1 MGPWKRRVLKTL
13 LWGKKQSL
21 RGRLS
26 ILGAEKG
33 GGVMYQTEFFG
44 RELLAICSYSGGLL
58 SWKAAQLAV
67 KKFGRDHTVLL
78 YADTGNES
86 ADNYR
91 FIVQGAAVLG
101 APLHIV
107 RATPDWACE
116 KLITP
121 MDLAMHMG
129 FLPGW
134 NKPTCSSALK
144 AAPLKKWIN
153 ARKTPDTNVV
163 IGFSHEE
170 TERAANLQKA
180 NPGTKYYFPLLE
192 KPYHFHCDIERE
204 LRALGVEPPK
214 AYRMGFSHANCNDGC
229 LIMGKGAWVN
239 LYLKRPRVFFSRV
252 LFEGRFRRRYNR
264 TFFDQYGK
272 YTLVDLIRDYKAGK
286 LPRLTL
292 EHKQTMCACGVM
304 WDAADAVGTNP
315 GGNVHNSLMSDP
327 ARMGGPMADG
337 KEKP

>member
-1 MGPWKRRVLKTL
+1 
-13 LWGKKQSL
+13 
-21 RGRLS
+21 
-26 ILGAEKG
+26 
-33 GGVMYQTEFFG
+33 MYQTEFFG

-67 KKFGRDHTVLL
+67 KKFGRNHTVLL
-78 YADTGNES
+78 YADTGNE
-86 ADNYR
+86 APDNYR

-107 RATPDWACE
+107 RATPAWACG

-134 NKPTCSSALK
+134 SKPTCSSALK
-144 AAPLKKWIN
+144 AAPLNKWIN
-153 ARKTPDTNVV
+153 ARKTPDTHVV

-170 TERAANLQKA
+170 VERATNLQKA
-180 NPGTKYYFPLLE
+180 RPGIKYYFPLLE

-204 LRALGVEPPK
+204 LRSLGVEPPK
-214 AYRMGFSHANCNDGC
+214 AYKMGFSHANCNDGC

-315 GGNVHNSLMSDP
+315 GENLHNSLMSAP
-327 ARMGGPMADG
+327 AQVGGTVADG
-337 KEKP
+337 KEEL